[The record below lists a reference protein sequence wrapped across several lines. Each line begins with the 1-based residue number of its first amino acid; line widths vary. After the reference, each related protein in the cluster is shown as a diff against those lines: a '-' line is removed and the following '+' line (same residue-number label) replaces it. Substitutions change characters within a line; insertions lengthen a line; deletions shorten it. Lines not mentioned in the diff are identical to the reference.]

1 MLDYTTQANELKAQI
16 DAVISSGKQE
26 VLTQTVQQLLTMMQ
40 NVNGTKTVVANT
52 QPEITVVESKIDADN
67 SVFNTPFNFQTKS
80 GVAKIMSGKKK
91 DGIIAFQGGMVVKSY
106 SNGYESDKFANGTYE
121 LTCGYSIRLFRSRIT
136 AIVPNGQE
144 FPDKAPVKRNGEV
157 SPLVHSMLSVVRK

>member
-16 DAVISSGKQE
+16 DAVISSGQQE
-26 VLTQTVQQLLTMMQ
+26 GLTQTVHQLLTMLQ
-40 NVNGTKTVVANT
+40 NGNGTKTVVANT
-52 QPEITVVESKIDADN
+52 QPVIAAVESKIDADN

-80 GVAKIMSGKKK
+80 GVAKIMSGKRI

-106 SNGYESDKFANGTYE
+106 SKGNESDKFANGTYD
-121 LTCGYSIRLFRSRIT
+121 LTCNFTIRLFKSRIT
-136 AIVPNGQE
+136 AIVPKGQE

-157 SPLVHSMLSVVRK
+157 SPLVHSMLSVVRE